1 MKTIGRFTFL
11 LLLFCSASATYA
23 DTFGSD
29 ANTFDIEF
37 VTISFRVASIALPE
51 PERCCWGRWRPWDC
65 RGGATEHLAA
75 IRRAET
81 RCPAASGGAK

>member
-1 MKTIGRFTFL
+1 MKTIGRFAFL
-11 LLLFCSASATYA
+11 LLLFCSSSATYA

-65 RGGATEHLAA
+65 RGGDGTFSRDPA
-75 IRRAET
+75 RRDAVP
-81 RCPAASGGAK
+81 RRKRRG